1 MTGRPISVLLAD
13 DHALLRSMLE
23 ERLSDEADIDVVA
36 ATPSA
41 EEALREAASTQP
53 NVALLDID
61 MPGLSPFEAAKKMI
75 EMCPETR
82 VIFLSAFVQDS
93 YIEQALAAKAS
104 GYLTK
109 SEPPEIVAQAIRK
122 VVGGATCFSQQVLQ
136 RIVIDTAGV
145 RLSDRTRT
153 RAELLTLR
161 EKEVLGY
168 IAQGMPKKQIAR
180 ILDISVKTIEHHT
193 AHIMDKLELH
203 DRVELARFAI
213 REGLVDP

>member
-13 DHALLRSMLE
+13 DHALLRNMLE
-23 ERLSDEADIDVVA
+23 ERLNDEADIDVVA
-36 ATPSA
+36 ARASA
-41 EEALREAASTQP
+41 EEALREAASTRP
-53 NVALLDID
+53 DVVLLDID
-61 MPGLSPFEAAKKMI
+61 MPGLSPFEAAKKMAEI
-75 EMCPETR
+75 CPETR

-93 YIEQALAAKAS
+93 YIEQALTAKAS

-109 SEPPEIVAQAIRK
+109 SELPETVAQAIRN
-122 VVGGATCFSQQVLQ
+122 VVSGATCFSPQVLQ
-136 RIVIDTAGV
+136 RIVIDSAGV

-153 RAELLTLR
+153 RAELLTPR

-168 IAQGMPKKQIAR
+168 IAQGMPKKLISR
-180 ILDISVKTIEHHT
+180 TMDISVKTIEHHT
-193 AHIMDKLELH
+193 SHIMDKLDIH